1 MIVLLFFSLESFT
14 VSINSPKCHEQNQ
27 EDNRHVTC
35 SESMSNSVN
44 VEARREALE
53 GEYIFSS
60 SSVDELMRFL
70 DKDD

>member
-1 MIVLLFFSLESFT
+1 M
-14 VSINSPKCHEQNQ
+14 
-27 EDNRHVTC
+27 VTY

-60 SSVDELMRFL
+60 FVC
-70 DKDD
+70 